1 MCSIVCRETNFVCC
15 FLARIGGLDSE
26 RRLYRA
32 NDGTESLLPDN
43 AESEPRPNAASPPP
57 WFRVEPNQQLA
68 LSSYDRHSACTRSA
82 CIRTHERAASL
93 SATTLTGSY
102 CSS

>member
-43 AESEPRPNAASPPP
+43 AESEPRPNAASRRPGLSRNCTP
-57 WFRVEPNQQLA
+57 A
-68 LSSYDRHSACTRSA
+68 LSCVTPTGSRLLTPIMSASRGRRSA
-82 CIRTHERAASL
+82 AKAAQQR
-93 SATTLTGSY
+93 
-102 CSS
+102 